1 MAKQQPA
8 KEKTT
13 QTWDTGRVEQ
23 QGTWQQG
30 REMGRINEVRNRGAN
45 RPVGSSTARDVTS
58 INPGDREPVDP
69 ESPFLIPA

>member
-8 KEKTT
+8 IEKPTHT
-13 QTWDTGRVEQ
+13 VGTAKGEEQ
-23 QGTWQQG
+23 VISRG
-30 REMGRINEVRNRGAN
+30 REEGRIREGRTGAN
-45 RPVGSSTARDVTS
+45 RPAGRSTPRDVTS